1 MRVSAIAAIDRSGV
15 IGKGGRMPWH
25 LPRDLKRFRTLTW
38 GKPVVMGRNT
48 FLSLDAPLAGRL
60 NIVLTSQRGEFA
72 LAPAPAPGC
81 TVVPSLEAAL
91 AVAAEYLKTTGGDE
105 TMIIGGRRVFEES
118 LARSDRVYLTV
129 VEGDF
134 QGDTFFPLDALRQF
148 RWRLV
153 DRESWAVDSRNPY
166 PHQFFVLERQA
177 AGDPP
182 AQDFDLSSWPAQPD
196 ADPCRREP
204 T

>member
-60 NIVLTSQRGEFA
+60 NIVLTGQRGFA
-72 LAPAPAPGC
+72 APGC
-81 TVVPSLEAAL
+81 TVVPSIEAAL
-91 AVAAEYLKTTGGDE
+91 AVAADYHGQTGGDE
-105 TMIIGGRRVFEES
+105 TMFIGGRRVFQEA

-129 VEGDF
+129 VEGEF
-134 QGDTFFPLDALRQF
+134 QGDTYFPLEALRQH

-153 DRESWAVDSRNPY
+153 DHESWAQDARNSY
-166 PHQFFVLERQA
+166 PHRFLVLERRQD
-177 AGDPP
+177 GESP
-182 AQDFDLSSWPAQPD
+182 AQDFDLSSWLAHPD
-196 ADPCRREP
+196 RESREQV
-204 T
+204 

>member
-48 FLSLDAPLAGRL
+48 FLSLDSPLAGRL
-60 NIVLTSQRGEFA
+60 NIVLTSQRGDLA
-72 LAPAPAPGC
+72 LAPGC
-81 TVVPSLEAAL
+81 TVVPSIEAAL

-105 TMIIGGRRVFEES
+105 TMIIGGRRVFQES

-129 VEGDF
+129 VEGEF
-134 QGDTFFPLDALRQF
+134 QGDTFFPLDLLRQYP
-148 RWRLV
+148 WRLV
-153 DRESWAVDSRNPY
+153 DRECWPEDARNPH
-166 PHQFFVLERQA
+166 PHQFFVLERRA
-177 AGDPP
+177 AGDSP
-182 AQDFDLSSWPAQPD
+182 AQDFDLSSWLAHPDPD
-196 ADPCRREP
+196 ACRREP